1 MPSKL
6 IFNKPDRAMFEREIK
21 FIYDF
26 NLNRVK
32 KLGTFLTFE
41 EITQADLHPAVLRYI
56 SAEIDFLIFEDRQ
69 KLLKNSVFDYSSP
82 EITNYFNLIGDE
94 IKQTKKFSLEY
105 LNKLLLQSSS
115 FIVNYLVRP
124 RWALIKFL
132 FGNETEKSVSELK
145 QVLNYVY
152 FYSYLRDTLLSYF
165 DKKNLVAV
173 TAEEAEE
180 LIGKIDDLSL
190 DQYRSSIFNNAIE
203 SISSFLNTGNV
214 QTDKIPVQA
223 VLFFLKDKNLFNH
236 IEAFQ
241 NEFNIDENRAV
252 LINDVKKLL
261 NNIEFS
267 ASNIEQEPQD
277 EYVEDNWDA
286 RPQTEFEEV
295 HDVVHQDDELHDE
308 YDYVDELIS
317 DSSQNDSFENEET
330 KDVNFEETDYDED
343 SADDD
348 FLTNE
353 KLEERVKAEFKPE
366 DENTSVEDGEYESLA
381 KDLNSEIDDDSVEDE
396 QIFDSQSESEEAINS
411 TFKDVT
417 EEDIKENEI
426 PEEEVYDSNISKQSE
441 YDFEEVENSIDN
453 NALITEDE
461 EVDKEEAQDIHSEVL
476 QDEVGENETDSDK
489 AQLVSKGDE
498 DEPEL
503 FPEHTITETAEAD
516 ESDSEEETESPLI
529 ETDSSNEENERNFP
543 NRRIDISEILENK
556 NTSKILRGIF
566 DYDMEDFTNTIE
578 RISECRDLDE
588 AQYVL
593 ENLYKTN
600 RIKPTSKEALIFNE
614 MIQEYFNKI

>member
-1 MPSKL
+1 
-6 IFNKPDRAMFEREIK
+6 MFEREIK

-41 EITQADLHPAVLRYI
+41 EIAQAELHPAVLKYI

-69 KLLKNSVFDYSSP
+69 KLLKNSVFDYSST

-105 LNKLLLQSSS
+105 INKLMLQSSS
-115 FIVNYLVRP
+115 FIVNYLIRP

-145 QVLNYVY
+145 QVLNYVHY
-152 FYSYLRDTLLSYF
+152 YSYLRDTLLSYF

-173 TAEEAEE
+173 TAKETEE

-190 DQYRSSIFNNAIE
+190 EQYRASIFNNAIE
-203 SISSFLNTGNV
+203 SISSFLNIGSV

-223 VLFFLKDKNLFNH
+223 VLIFLKDKNLFDH

-241 NEFNIDENRAV
+241 NEFNMDENRSA
-252 LINDVKKLL
+252 LTNDVKKLL
-261 NNIEFS
+261 NSIEFS
-267 ASNIEQEPQD
+267 ASNIEPEPQE
-277 EYVEDNWDA
+277 EYVEDNWDV

-295 HDVVHQDDELHDE
+295 HDVVHQDNELHDE

-317 DSSQNDSFENEET
+317 DKSQNDSFEKEEST
-330 KDVNFEETDYDED
+330 DVDVEESGNDED
-343 SADDD
+343 FEDND
-348 FLTNE
+348 FLTDE
-353 KLEERVKAEFKPE
+353 KLEKRVKAEFIQKEENKVEEETEYKSFAE
-366 DENTSVEDGEYESLA
+366 DM
-381 KDLNSEIDDDSVEDE
+381 NSKIDDDSVEGK
-396 QIFDSQSESEEAINS
+396 QIFDDTNEEEEIENIESANEETINR
-411 TFKDVT
+411 TNQD
-417 EEDIKENEI
+417 EDITENEFS
-426 PEEEVYDSNISKQSE
+426 EEEVYESDLNKQSD
-441 YDFEEVENSIDN
+441 YDFEEVKNSVADN
-453 NALITEDE
+453 VSITKDDE
-461 EVDKEEAQDIHSEVL
+461 LESEEAQDFRSEL
-476 QDEVGENETDSDK
+476 LGDEIEENETDSDTN
-489 AQLVSKGDE
+489 QSGSIDND

-503 FPEHTITETAEAD
+503 FPEHTLTENEELD
-516 ESDSEEETESPLI
+516 EVDSEEETESPLV
-529 ETDSSNEENERNFP
+529 ETQSSTEEDERTFT